1 MTLTGWTSPPYRR
14 NFGREPR
21 RWLTHHTPCTA
32 RKLTIPGLAGPGDA
46 SCKRAHTFISL
57 RDQTHARRGMH
68 GSTGMHGEEQSA
80 SEMYRSMRGQRAG
93 RSWPTACLALLGWS
107 PRSVRCAA
115 RRADGA
121 SSPRGMVAAF
131 GSLARQGGPTAR
143 TVRCAARRGRMR
155 AEALSCS
162 PAAPP
167 LAGGH
172 PCRQHAWMAWPR
184 SRPVRLSRAIRFG
197 KPLLFDVSSRNVTEA
212 LRFPQPACRAVPCR
226 GSRGNRPISPANAE
240 TNTEYEAEP
249 ITGDRRACDRP
260 RD

>member
-1 MTLTGWTSPPYRR
+1 MSPLAPACQRCCQISQCS
-14 NFGREPR
+14 GRPHNVARIHRAMAPEVGYVVFLKGAEPR
-21 RWLTHHTPCTA
+21 RSLTHHNLCTS
-32 RKLTIPGLAGPGDA
+32 RTVTIPGLACPGDT

-143 TVRCAARRGRMR
+143 TVRCAARRARMR
-155 AEALSCS
+155 EEALSCS
-162 PAAPP
+162 PAATP

-172 PCRQHAWMAWPR
+172 ACRQHAWMQAR
-184 SRPVRLSRAIRFG
+184 STRGYRVA
-197 KPLLFDVSSRNVTEA
+197 SSLPPTFV
-212 LRFPQPACRAVPCR
+212 
-226 GSRGNRPISPANAE
+226 
-240 TNTEYEAEP
+240 
-249 ITGDRRACDRP
+249 
-260 RD
+260 